1 MSAASEE
8 HCRRRPTDACVEQAT
23 IAEDR
28 EANNHQFLIR
38 RVRQIVFS
46 VAYTKLQLSEQVPGQ
61 IVTVISVPMMIRD

>member
-8 HCRRRPTDACVEQAT
+8 DCRRRPTDACVEQAT

-46 VAYTKLQLSEQVPGQ
+46 VAYTKLQLSEQVRGQ
-61 IVTVISVPMMIRD
+61 IVTAICAHDD